1 MRNVTHRARSV
12 IAVLSLLVA
21 SAPSFGQIAKGAC
34 KFLGNISEG
43 NPVASYDTY
52 WNQMS
57 PENAGKWG
65 SVQSSTSSSYNWA
78 NLDKIAAWSKKT
90 GNPWKFHTLVW
101 GQQQPSDANSASYAT
116 IEKWFDAVHTRYP
129 DVQMIDVVNEA
140 YPSHAPAGYK
150 GVLGTEATKSGYTGE
165 FAWIFQAF
173 KMARARWKDASK
185 TKLIYNDYN
194 NIEYNSE
201 NTWQV
206 NFCKAAKAQNV
217 PIDGIGVQAHD
228 AWKLKTSDVKAK
240 IDAIA
245 ATGFPVYVTEYDIG
259 QNGSNATPTAQDDTN
274 QKNIMADQM
283 PMFWMH
289 PKIAGVTYWGITVG
303 RTWRT
308 GTGIE
313 SSSGVARPAL
323 TWLKDYIPKN
333 LNAPCP
339 PTAGIES
346 REPVALAK
354 SGSSMVVRQVAGRL
368 VTGVERDGQFM
379 ELSALGRR

>member
-12 IAVLSLLVA
+12 IAVLSLLLA

-57 PENAGKWG
+57 PENCGKWG
-65 SVQSSTSSSYNWA
+65 SVQSSTSSSYNWTC
-78 NLDKIAAWSKKT
+78 LDKISAWSKKT
-90 GNPWKFHTLVW
+90 GNPWKFHVLVW
-101 GQQQPSDANSASYAT
+101 GQQQPSDANNASYAT
-116 IEKWFDAVHTRYP
+116 IEKWFDAVYTRYP

-150 GVLGTEATKSGYTGE
+150 GVLATEATKSGYTGE

-173 KMARARWKDASK
+173 KMARARWKDPAK

-217 PIDGIGVQAHD
+217 PIDAIGVQAHD
-228 AWKLKTSDVKAK
+228 AFKLKTSEVKAK

-245 ATGFPVYVTEYDIG
+245 ATGYPIYVTEYDIG
-259 QNGSNATPTAQDDTN
+259 HTDDTQ
-274 QKNIMADQM
+274 QKNVMADQM
-283 PMFWMH
+283 PMFWTH

-303 RTWRT
+303 RTWRD

-313 SSSGVARPAL
+313 SSSGVARPSL

-333 LNAPCP
+333 LNVPCP
-339 PTAGIES
+339 PTAAIES
-346 REPVALAK
+346 REPVAFAK
-354 SGSSMVVRQVAGRL
+354 SGSSMVVRQVGGRL
-368 VTGVERDGQFM
+368 VTGVERDGRFM